1 VPTTLY
7 TKNQKK
13 TLEGISSSISKESE
27 MELFMALFSWG
38 LTFQDQLV
46 VIVFQYLYIGVVE
59 KLEKQFNASPKRE
72 YPTGQ
77 YKFIDYYVHPDF
89 STVSKQ
95 WLHERRMKELDRS

>member
-1 VPTTLY
+1 
-7 TKNQKK
+7 
-13 TLEGISSSISKESE
+13 
-27 MELFMALFSWG
+27 
-38 LTFQDQLV
+38 

-95 WLHERRMKELDRS
+95 